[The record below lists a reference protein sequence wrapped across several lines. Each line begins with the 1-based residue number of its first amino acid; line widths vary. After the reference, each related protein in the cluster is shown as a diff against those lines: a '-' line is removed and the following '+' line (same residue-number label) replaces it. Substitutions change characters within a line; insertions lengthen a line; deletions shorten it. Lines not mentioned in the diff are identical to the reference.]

1 MRWKDMRETW
11 PTVEAYAKDHT
22 PLDMAL
28 SRAVFLTAVASVA
41 CLAGAVI
48 GVTWWSWFF
57 WSAGCLLLSFG
68 ASVALLTYRKVR

>member
-1 MRWKDMRETW
+1 MRWKDMRETR
-11 PTVEAYAKDHT
+11 PTVEAYAKDYR

-28 SRAVFLTAVASVA
+28 SRAVFLTAVASVV

-57 WSAGCLLLSFG
+57 WSAGCPSCLS
-68 ASVALLTYRKVR
+68 ALVSPC